1 MKAILALELRDDA
14 SRQYMKLARYI
25 CNEILP
31 GLDKIVI
38 GNMPNDAWCAGI
50 AGLDTKYK
58 YARRFLPFRK
68 DYSQSNSMGSRGVRA
83 IYTLSEN
90 KIYEAKEHKNRY
102 FCMIKDWE
110 VIRISELEVLEWLNE
125 KR

>member
-1 MKAILALELRDDA
+1 LKAILALELRDDG
-14 SRQYMKLARYI
+14 SRQYMKPARYI
-25 CNEILP
+25 CNEIYL

-38 GNMPNDAWCAGI
+38 GNTPNDAWCAEI
-50 AGLDTKYK
+50 IEFDTKYK
-58 YARRFLPFRK
+58 YVRRFLPFRK

-110 VIRISELEVLEWLNE
+110 IVKVSKAEVAEWLNE